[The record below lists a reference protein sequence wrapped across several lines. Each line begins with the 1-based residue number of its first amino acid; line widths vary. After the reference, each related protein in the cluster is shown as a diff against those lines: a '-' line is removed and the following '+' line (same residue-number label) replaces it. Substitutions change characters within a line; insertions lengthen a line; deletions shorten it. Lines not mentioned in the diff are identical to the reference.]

1 MVRFEL
7 HVLLSVGAYGYD
19 NWAQKT
25 EHGGKDFT
33 LNIPAY
39 YRDNW
44 KQPGDISKYEVF
56 IEKPAV
62 AMNGVTTTRPL
73 AQHGLYPSENVD
85 FRCDRS

>member
-1 MVRFEL
+1 MGQGSFCAADEAAD
-7 HVLLSVGAYGYD
+7 GAYGYD

-62 AMNGVTTTRPL
+62 A
-73 AQHGLYPSENVD
+73 
-85 FRCDRS
+85 